1 MIFSSADML
10 LFRAYRNGMRLQY
23 FLNNAKAS
31 ERVRSYFYFQKRHF
45 YFQKN
50 ATSGCREKDT
60 IPYLLSATLYNAPL
74 VFPCIS
80 FGESGLFNGLRGVTR
95 ESGIFFSRGPFFSDR
110 HPYNLAPVSGVGL
123 FS

>member
-23 FLNNAKAS
+23 FLSNAKAS

-60 IPYLLSATLYNAPL
+60 IPYLLSATLYNAPQGNTRL
-74 VFPCIS
+74 IPCIFLA
-80 FGESGLFNGLRGVTR
+80 FGLAWLGFGLVLL
-95 ESGIFFSRGPFFSDR
+95 DWH
-110 HPYNLAPVSGVGL
+110 HPDTERCS
-123 FS
+123 